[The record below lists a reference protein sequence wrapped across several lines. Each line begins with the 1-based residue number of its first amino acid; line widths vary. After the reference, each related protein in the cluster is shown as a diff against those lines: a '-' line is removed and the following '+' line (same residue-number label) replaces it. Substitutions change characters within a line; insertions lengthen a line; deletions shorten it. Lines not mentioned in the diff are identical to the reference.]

1 MKEMPSSI
9 RGNHG
14 RIGGVQLVAA
24 AECAVK
30 ESVGWLCR
38 RDSSR
43 GKVGVAIK
51 IVGLVDQD
59 IVRKSHLIRLVNVEN
74 VRAPIPSPHS

>member
-1 MKEMPSSI
+1 MKEVPSSI
-9 RGNHG
+9 CGNRGRVG
-14 RIGGVQLVAA
+14 SVQLVAT

-38 RDSSR
+38 RDNSR
-43 GKVGVAIK
+43 GKVGVAIN
-51 IVGLVDQD
+51 IVRLVDQD
-59 IVRKSHLIRLVNVEN
+59 IVRKSHLSRLVNVEN